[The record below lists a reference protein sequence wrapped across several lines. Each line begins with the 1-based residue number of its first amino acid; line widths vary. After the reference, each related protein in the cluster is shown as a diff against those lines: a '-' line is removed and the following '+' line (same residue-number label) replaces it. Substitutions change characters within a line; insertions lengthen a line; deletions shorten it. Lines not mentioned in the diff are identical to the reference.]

1 MKKSPFVE
9 KLTKRGFEVL
19 YLPEAVDEYCIQAL
33 PEFKSARSPYRI
45 FIATYCTVFVCIY
58 VLYTR

>member
-33 PEFKSARSPYRI
+33 PEFKSARSPYRHL
-45 FIATYCTVFVCIY
+45 YCYIY
-58 VLYTR
+58 YTR